1 MDIFSKNNAMLARL
15 SVGVSGKKEKGFLE
29 LKSAVQTG
37 QIAQQVSLVMV
48 IKGKMIEGPLGIT
61 LLNTERRPD

>member
-1 MDIFSKNNAMLARL
+1 MLARL

-48 IKGKMIEGPLGIT
+48 IKGKMIQGLLGIT
-61 LLNTERRPD
+61 LLNTESRSE

>member
-1 MDIFSKNNAMLARL
+1 MDIFSKNNVMLARL

-48 IKGKMIEGPLGIT
+48 IKGKIVKGPLGIP
-61 LLNTERRPD
+61 LFNTESRPD